1 MKEVYNKKQNED
13 KKMSQFEQIKDQLSL
28 GADYEAVA
36 AKYRPIFNK
45 IEAGALEREQR
56 RQLPYEQIQWL
67 KQAGFGAL
75 RVPVAYGGA
84 GVSLPQLFQLL
95 TELAQADSNIV
106 QALRGHFAFVEDRLV
121 AHSTQPQ
128 NDWFER
134 FVSGDIFGNAW
145 TEVGS
150 VQIGDVNT
158 RITQDEATGKLLVNG
173 EKYYSTGSIFADW
186 IDLFAYDEVSQ
197 QHVIAA
203 IDRHASGVQVDD
215 DWDGFGQKT
224 TGSGTLRLEQV
235 ELPAAHII
243 PFDQRFKYQTAFYQ
257 VVHLATLSGIAQA
270 AVETFSEE
278 VRERKRIFSHA
289 NTDLARHD
297 PQVLQ
302 VIGKASA
309 QAFASEAITQATA
322 EALQQAYL
330 SHFAESDEKE
340 RLANIDAELESAQGQ
355 VVIAD
360 LVLDLTSRLFNALS
374 ASASSTTKQL
384 DRFWRNA
391 RTVSSHN
398 PLIYKEKVIGDWVVN
413 QTELPFVWQIG
424 ASPKAKSA

>member
-1 MKEVYNKKQNED
+1 
-13 KKMSQFEQIKDQLSL
+13 MSQFEQIKDQLSL
-28 GADYEAVA
+28 GADYELIA
-36 AKYRPIFNK
+36 AKYRPIFKK

-67 KQAGFGAL
+67 KQASFGAL

-95 TELAQADSNIV
+95 TELAKVDSNIV

-121 AHSTQPQ
+121 AHNTQQQ

-134 FVSGDIFGNAW
+134 FVSGDIVGNAW
-145 TEVGS
+145 TEVGA
-150 VQIGDVNT
+150 VQIGDVIT
-158 RITQDEATGKLLVNG
+158 RITQEEATGKLLVNG

-186 IDLFAYDEVSQ
+186 IDLFAYDDVSQ

-203 IDRHASGVQVDD
+203 IDRHASGVQIDD

-224 TGSGTLRLEQV
+224 TGSGTLRLQQV
-235 ELPAAHII
+235 ELPSVHII

-257 VVHLATLSGIAQA
+257 VIHLATLSGIAQA
-270 AVETFSEE
+270 AVETFSHE

-289 NTDLARHD
+289 NADLARHD

-302 VIGKASA
+302 VIGQASA
-309 QAFASEAITQATA
+309 KAYASEAITQRTA
-322 EALQQAYL
+322 EALQKAYL
-330 SHFAESDEKE
+330 SHFSESDIKE
-340 RLANIDAELESAQGQ
+340 HQANIDAELESAQGQ

-360 LVLDLTSRLFNALS
+360 LVLDLTSKLFNALS

-398 PLIYKEKVIGDWVVN
+398 PLIYKEKAIGDWVVN

>member
-1 MKEVYNKKQNED
+1 
-13 KKMSQFEQIKDQLSL
+13 MSQFEQIKDQLSL
-28 GADYEAVA
+28 GADYELIA
-36 AKYRPIFNK
+36 AKYRPIFKK

-67 KQAGFGAL
+67 KQASFGAL

-95 TELAQADSNIV
+95 TELAKADSNIV

-121 AHSTQPQ
+121 AHNTQQQ

-134 FVSGDIFGNAW
+134 FVSGDIIGNAW
-145 TEVGS
+145 TEVGA
-150 VQIGDVNT
+150 VQIGDVIT
-158 RITQDEATGKLLVNG
+158 RITQEEATGKLLVNG

-186 IDLFAYDEVSQ
+186 IDLFAYDDVSQ

-203 IDRHASGVQVDD
+203 IDRHASGVQIDD

-224 TGSGTLRLEQV
+224 TGSGTLRLQQV
-235 ELPAAHII
+235 ELPSVHII

-257 VVHLATLSGIAQA
+257 VIHLATLSGIAQA
-270 AVETFSEE
+270 AVETFSHE

-289 NTDLARHD
+289 NADLARHD

-302 VIGKASA
+302 VIGQASA
-309 QAFASEAITQATA
+309 KAYASEAITQRTA
-322 EALQQAYL
+322 EALQKAYL
-330 SHFAESDEKE
+330 SHFSESDIKE
-340 RLANIDAELESAQGQ
+340 HQANIDAELESAQGQ

-360 LVLDLTSRLFNALS
+360 LVLDLTSKLFNALS

-398 PLIYKEKVIGDWVVN
+398 PLIYKEKAIGDWVVN